1 MENRVDKA
9 ERLFKEGYNCA
20 QAVFVA
26 FSDLYGID
34 EKTALRM
41 SCSFGAGMGR
51 MREVCGAV
59 SGMALVAGLENGII
73 DGKDIKGKKE
83 NYDLVNQM
91 AEEFKKIN
99 GTIIC
104 RELLGMQQ
112 IKSNKV
118 DTMPATRNDEYYKT
132 RPCLRHV
139 KECAT
144 IIDKYIIKNSHK
156 INRKVEFL
164 QVSNPDHV
172 TKVVDMADTIWR
184 ECYKG
189 ILSDE
194 QIEYMVD
201 KYQSDNVVTR
211 KMINE
216 GYEFYLVNNGSN
228 VIGFISFL
236 KDGNKLLLT
245 NLYILEEYREKGY
258 CELVIDKVIKNCIDT
273 DIDRVRITLNK
284 LNEEGIKI
292 YTDMGFSKI
301 EEDVQDIGN
310 GFVIDNCLMEK
321 QI

>member
-20 QAVFVA
+20 QAVFAA

-34 EKTALRM
+34 EDTALRM
-41 SCSFGAGMGR
+41 SCAFGAGMGR

-59 SGMALVAGLENGII
+59 SGMALIAGLENGIT
-73 DGKDIKGKKE
+73 DGKDVKGKKD
-83 NYDLVNQM
+83 NYDLVNKM
-91 AEEFKKIN
+91 ADEFKKIN

-112 IKSNKV
+112 NKSKKIN
-118 DTMPATRNDEYYKT
+118 TTPAARNDEYYKT

-139 KECAT
+139 IECAT
-144 IIDKYIIKNSHK
+144 IIDNCIIKNSNK
-156 INRKVEFL
+156 INYKVDFL
-164 QVSNPDHV
+164 QVANPDHV
-172 TKVVDMADTIWR
+172 TKVVDMADIIWR

-201 KYQSDNVVTR
+201 KYQSDNVVTK

-216 GYEFYLVNNGSN
+216 GYEYYLINNGSA
-228 VIGFISFL
+228 VIGFVSFL
-236 KDGNKLLLT
+236 RDGSRLLLT

-258 CELVIDKVIKNCIDT
+258 CELVIDKVIKNCKDT
-273 DIDRVRITLNK
+273 DIDRVRVTLNK

-292 YTDMGFSKI
+292 YTNLGFSKI

-310 GFVIDNCLMEK
+310 GFVIDNYLMEK

>member
-1 MENRVDKA
+1 MENRVEKA
-9 ERLFKEGYNCA
+9 ARLFKEGYNCA

-34 EKTALRM
+34 EETALRM

-59 SGMALVAGLENGII
+59 SGMALIAGLENGIT
-73 DGKDIKGKKE
+73 DGKDVKGKKE
-83 NYDLVNQM
+83 NYDLVNKM

-104 RELLGMQQ
+104 RELLGMQKN
-112 IKSNKV
+112 KSNKV
-118 DTMPATRNDEYYKT
+118 NTMPAARTDEYYKT

-139 KECAT
+139 IECAT
-144 IIDKYIIKNSHK
+144 IIEDVIIKNSDK
-156 INRKVEFL
+156 INHKVEFL

-201 KYQSDNVVTR
+201 KYQSDNVVTK

-216 GYEFYLVNNGSN
+216 GYEYYLLNNGVN
-228 VIGFISFL
+228 VIGFVSFL

-245 NLYILEEYREKGY
+245 NLYILEVYREKGY
-258 CELVIDKVIKNCIDT
+258 CKLVIDKVIKKCQDT

-284 LNEEGIKI
+284 MNEQGIKFWSNL
-292 YTDMGFSKI
+292 GFTKI
-301 EEDVQDIGN
+301 EENVQDIGN
-310 GFVIDNCLMEK
+310 GFVIDNYLLEK